1 MCRVV
6 ISARVLALAV
16 APLAALVIAGCGGSV
31 EVNIGGGETLNED
44 DLAAELSRQL
54 GESVGEPPQS
64 VDCPSG
70 IEPEQGKRFDCT
82 GVAPGGQEFVI
93 EVTLNDDSGGFDAFV
108 PPGQFDGPPTDQQ
121 AQ

>member
-16 APLAALVIAGCGGSV
+16 VPLAALVLAGCGGSF
-31 EVNIGGGETLNED
+31 EVNIGGGQTLNED
-44 DLAAELSRQL
+44 DLAAELSQQL
-54 GESVGEPPQS
+54 GESAGTPPQS

-70 IEPEQGKRFDCT
+70 IELEQGKNFECD
-82 GVAPGGQEFVI
+82 GVAPNGDEFVI
-93 EVTLNDDSGGFDAFV
+93 EVTLTNDTGGFDAFL
-108 PPGQFDGPPTDQQ
+108 PPGQFDGPTTNRQ